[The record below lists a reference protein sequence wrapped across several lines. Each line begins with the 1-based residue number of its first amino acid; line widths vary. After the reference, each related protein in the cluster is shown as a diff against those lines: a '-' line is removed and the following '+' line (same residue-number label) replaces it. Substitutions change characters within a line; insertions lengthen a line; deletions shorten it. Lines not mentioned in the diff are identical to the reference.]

1 MTFVRGSSIVV
12 YNDIPSHYI
21 PNLDKN
27 SEDYPKINTRG
38 VVTKTMWG
46 GWGKVRFDN
55 TNKLITVRNG
65 SHFRKNTPEVD
76 MEEQDSEGD
85 WETNLDDNYQDD
97 NEVVLED
104 NSEIFDEKD
113 RKIKELE
120 NKLEYFQNS
129 LKEIKRRI
137 NMLVLDY

>member
-1 MTFVRGSSIVV
+1 MTFVRGSTVFV

-21 PNLDKN
+21 PKLDKN

-65 SHFRKNTPEVD
+65 SHFRKNTLEVD
-76 MEEQDSEGD
+76 MEEQDSEED
-85 WETNLDDNYQDD
+85 WETNLHD

-113 RKIKELE
+113 SKIKELE

-129 LKEIKRRI
+129 LKEIKTRI
-137 NMLVLDY
+137 NMLLLDY